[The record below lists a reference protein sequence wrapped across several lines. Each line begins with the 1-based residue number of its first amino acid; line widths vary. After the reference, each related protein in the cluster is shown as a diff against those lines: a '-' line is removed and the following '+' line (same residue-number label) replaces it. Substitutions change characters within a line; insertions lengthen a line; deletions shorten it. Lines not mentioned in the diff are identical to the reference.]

1 MAGLGGRRSLQEPIL
16 LNGFVVITL
25 VRYMGCGKQF
35 SLLQCT
41 GIIVKFADFKEKS
54 GMCSLDLTIYV
65 LSGIDCGYEQ
75 SFTEFDI

>member
-35 SLLQCT
+35 SLLLCT
-41 GIIVKFADFKEKS
+41 RIIVKSANLK
-54 GMCSLDLTIYV
+54 I
-65 LSGIDCGYEQ
+65 GIERGGKR
-75 SFTEFDI
+75 TG